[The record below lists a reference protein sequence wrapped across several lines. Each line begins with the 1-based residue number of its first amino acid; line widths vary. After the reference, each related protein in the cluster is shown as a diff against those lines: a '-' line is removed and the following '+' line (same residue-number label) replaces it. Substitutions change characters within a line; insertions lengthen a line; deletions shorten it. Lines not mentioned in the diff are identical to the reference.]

1 MRMRNLRSTKRSNL
15 QGSHNS
21 KDGNLLGSH
30 ESKSYPV
37 FPTLRSLK
45 KHIFGL
51 RPCMIKTQILFGTE
65 KHKIG

>member
-15 QGSHNS
+15 QGSHTS
-21 KDGNLLGSH
+21 RDGNSLGSH

-51 RPCMIKTQILFGTE
+51 RPCMIKALILFGTE

>member
-1 MRMRNLRSTKRSNL
+1 MRMRNLKSTKRSNL

-21 KDGNLLGSH
+21 RDGNLPGSH

-45 KHIFGL
+45 KRIFGL
-51 RPCMIKTQILFGTE
+51 KPCMIEVLILFGTE